1 MVAVA
6 RAAPVDIVR
15 TAVADTDVDLIEF
28 RIEGDAVPDGTAG
41 AGLPVL
47 AAPGGGGALHRRIA
61 LVLFRAARHREEA
74 PELFAGD
81 LIVGGDEAA
90 CAEVGAGIADR
101 SEARRGGQECV
112 STCRSRWAP
121 YH

>member
-28 RIEGDAVPDGTAG
+28 RIEGDSVPDGTAG

-74 PELFAGD
+74 PDLFAAD
-81 LIVGGDEAA
+81 LLVGVDEAV
-90 CAEVGAGIADR
+90 CAAVGSGLDR
-101 SEARRGGQECV
+101 K
-112 STCRSRWAP
+112 STRL
-121 YH
+121 